1 MPGKCCKFHTFQI
14 RSNLYIYIFN
24 NKVAKLAQ
32 EHVETSL
39 YCITGFGLLQGQ
51 VTEPIGWDPSVA
63 TAGVREISIRTA
75 SLALGALLSS
85 IFLY

>member
-1 MPGKCCKFHTFQI
+1 M
-14 RSNLYIYIFN
+14 
-24 NKVAKLAQ
+24 
-32 EHVETSL
+32 ETSL

-75 SLALGALLSS
+75 SLALGALFSS